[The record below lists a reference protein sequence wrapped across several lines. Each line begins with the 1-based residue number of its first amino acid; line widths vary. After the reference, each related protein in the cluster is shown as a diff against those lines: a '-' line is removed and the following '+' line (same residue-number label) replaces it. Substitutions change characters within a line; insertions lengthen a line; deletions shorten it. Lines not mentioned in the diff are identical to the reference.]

1 MSWRLPSQVGL
12 RSGGIKIPLAAET
25 RAICRCLNIDP
36 LGLIGSG
43 AMLITAPAGSRVLA
57 EIKKAG
63 IAAAV
68 IGKVMPAP
76 EMYFVSGQG
85 EKEEL
90 TAPPRD
96 ELYEALEKFK

>member
-1 MSWRLPSQVGL
+1 M
-12 RSGGIKIPLAAET
+12 
-25 RAICRCLNIDP
+25 
-36 LGLIGSG
+36 GLIGSG

-57 EIKKAG
+57 EIKEAG